1 MGKERSSQQDAAADS
16 GSDDSWGDGY
26 EVPPHEARKLVICVR
41 TDIGM
46 SVGKTAAQVGH
57 AVHSAVRKSSWQDLQ
72 AWEACGSKKVTLK
85 VDSESELIQL
95 KKAGRDAGHT
105 ELEPGTTTVLAIG
118 PALDTLIGPVTS
130 HL

>member
-41 TDIGM
+41 TDLGM

-85 VDSESELIQL
+85 VDSESELMKLRQTGR
-95 KKAGRDAGHT
+95 KAGLVAESIRDAGHT
-105 ELEPGTTTVLAIG
+105 ELEPGTTTVLAMG
-118 PALDTLIGPVTS
+118 PAL
-130 HL
+130 